1 MLRTKVTSLKG
12 NTVTLKQIAEKVG
25 VSAAAVSKALSD
37 RSDIAPKTRARIKKI
52 AQQMGYSVNVAART
66 LATNRTMTLGVIV
79 PFPRNPTVVERLR
92 GIQASALEA
101 GYLTSMSFHD
111 GVPEDERKQIRL
123 MANRVDGLI
132 ITPVSQT
139 KELADV
145 LTMCN
150 VPVVCMSEPLQCLE
164 TDYVGDDDRLGG
176 RFLGE
181 HLLQTG
187 RSRFAYFGETIWTPS
202 DKGLLEGLREVLS
215 DSASKLAFL
224 REHTTWDNFTRE
236 QTLRNIQRI
245 LTCEARPDAI
255 LSFCDQTS
263 LWIFQE
269 LVHRGFRVPQDV
281 AICGYDNN
289 EHLEYVS
296 VPLTSVAQPNYEIGS
311 QSVCLLLD
319 RLRDKN
325 TDYPFRKVIYS
336 PELIVRQSTAV
347 S

>member
-1 MLRTKVTSLKG
+1 MKTTRVKG
-12 NTVTLKQIAEKVG
+12 KWAITLTDIAREAG

-37 RSDIAPKTRARIKKI
+37 QSDIAPKTRARIKKI

-66 LATNRTMTLGVIV
+66 LATKRTMTLGVIV
-79 PFPRNPTVVERLR
+79 PFPRNPTVVDRLR

-132 ITPVSQT
+132 ITPISQT
-139 KELADV
+139 KDLADV
-145 LTMCN
+145 LTMCK
-150 VPVVCMSEPLQCLE
+150 VPVVCMSEPLECLE

-187 RSRFAYFGETIWTPS
+187 RSRFAYFGETTLTPS
-202 DKGLLEGLREVLS
+202 DKGLLEGIREALS
-215 DSASKLAFL
+215 GSSQKLAFL

-236 QTLRNIQRI
+236 QTFRNLQGI
-245 LTCEARPDAI
+245 LAGETRPDAI

-269 LVHRGFRVPQDV
+269 LVQRGMRVPEDV

-289 EHLEYVS
+289 EHLEYIS

-311 QSVCLLLD
+311 QAVCLLLD
-319 RLRDKN
+319 RLRDKD

-336 PELIVRQSTAV
+336 PQLIVRQSTIA